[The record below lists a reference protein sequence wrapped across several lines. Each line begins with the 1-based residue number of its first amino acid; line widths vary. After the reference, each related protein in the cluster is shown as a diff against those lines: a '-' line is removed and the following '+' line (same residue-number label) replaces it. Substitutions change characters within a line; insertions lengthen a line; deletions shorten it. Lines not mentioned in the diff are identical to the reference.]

1 MLSLVRGNL
10 MKIWLIKR
18 FRKFWFK
25 EYSAALYEREQAN
38 IRTIRAQERIRALEI
53 MLKEEQDKLLK

>member
-1 MLSLVRGNL
+1 

-38 IRTIRAQERIRALEI
+38 IRTIRAQERIRTLEI